1 MWRATRPYVD
11 PVGDVASRCPGTI
24 KLRRIKTARCE
35 VQPRRLADS
44 SGDGLARQGGLEVTQ
59 RTTCTHLCGRGSRHQ
74 MYAHMIGMAIAT
86 RGVISHQHLGALRLD
101 QIHQSRDLVVDVVA
115 GEASGLIA
123 REAGVGVPPGLQSRG
138 AEDLGGALQL
148 TRADTGEVA
157 AVLR

>member
-1 MWRATRPYVD
+1 
-11 PVGDVASRCPGTI
+11 
-24 KLRRIKTARCE
+24 
-35 VQPRRLADS
+35 
-44 SGDGLARQGGLEVTQ
+44 
-59 RTTCTHLCGRGSRHQ
+59 

-86 RGVISHQHLGALRLD
+86 RGVISHQHLGALRLH
-101 QIHQSRDLVVDVVA
+101 QVHQSGDLIIEIPG